1 MEMKS
6 QSMLIRQA
14 DSSDHSML
22 THLIRSAFLTAAERF
37 GLNSENCPTHP
48 SNCTDE
54 WIRRDYA
61 KGMIYYIL
69 ENDGVPSGCVALEQA
84 NPRVCYLEGLAV
96 LPQQRRKG
104 FGKALVDCVLT
115 KSKDLGVNNVD
126 IGIIADDIELKEWY
140 KKIGFNEGETR
151 RISHLPFAVTFMSYE
166 LASMERGLRDV
177 C

>member
-1 MEMKS
+1 MEHNTIP
-6 QSMLIRQA
+6 IRQA
-14 DSSDHSML
+14 NSSDHSVL
-22 THLIRSAFLTAAERF
+22 TQLIRSAFQTAAERF
-37 GLNSENCPTHP
+37 GLNSNNCPTHP

-54 WIRRDYA
+54 WIERDFA

-69 ENDGVPSGCVALEQA
+69 ESDGVPSGCVALEKA
-84 NPRVCYLEGLAV
+84 NPRVCYLERLAV

-115 KSKDLGVNNVD
+115 KSRDLGANNVD

-140 KKIGFNEGETR
+140 KKIGFTEGETR

-166 LASMERGLRDV
+166 L
-177 C
+177 